1 MNKSDLINAVAS
13 KAELTK
19 KDAEAAVSAVISSIS
34 EALASGESV
43 QLVGFGTF
51 EVRDRAAK
59 QGRNPKTGEPITV
72 PAAKVPA
79 FQAGKALKDSVNK

>member
-34 EALASGESV
+34 EALTSGESV

-79 FQAGKALKDSVNK
+79 FKAGKALKDSVNK

>member
-43 QLVGFGTF
+43 QLVGFGTL

-79 FQAGKALKDSVNK
+79 FKAGKALKDSVNK